1 MSCDNKKEAEAAGQS
16 YKTPQQKLDSDVMTP
31 EVLWSFGRIGNVAL
45 SPDQSKLVYTITYFN
60 KEEDRSY
67 SDIYVMDL
75 SNHQSTQLTNTAINE
90 SEVRWTPDGR
100 KITYL
105 AKGQLW
111 EMNPDGSSPK
121 QITDIEDGI
130 NGYVYAPDMS
140 KIVFCKDVRLEPTI
154 GDLHPDLPK
163 AKARLINDQFYRHW
177 NDWVEAYTHLFIAD
191 YSPAKTITGGMDIME
206 GEKWESP
213 VRPWGGTEQLA
224 WTKDG
229 KKLIYTCRKKY
240 GIDYALSTN
249 TDLYAYDTESGET
262 RNLTEGMMG
271 YDNNPVISPDGK
283 WMAWESMERDGYE
296 ADKAGFRYE
305 PGNRQKER
313 LYPKF

>member
-1 MSCDNKKEAEAAGQS
+1 
-16 YKTPQQKLDSDVMTP
+16 
-31 EVLWSFGRIGNVAL
+31 
-45 SPDQSKLVYTITYFN
+45 
-60 KEEDRSY
+60 
-67 SDIYVMDL
+67 MDL

-177 NDWVEAYTHLFIAD
+177 NDWVEAYTHLLLQ
-191 YSPAKTITGGMDIME
+191 ITPPLRPSQAE
-206 GEKWESP
+206 WTLWKEKNGS
-213 VRPWGGTEQLA
+213 RPYVPGAEQ
-224 WTKDG
+224 
-229 KKLIYTCRKKY
+229 
-240 GIDYALSTN
+240 
-249 TDLYAYDTESGET
+249 
-262 RNLTEGMMG
+262 
-271 YDNNPVISPDGK
+271 NN
-283 WMAWESMERDGYE
+283 
-296 ADKAGFRYE
+296 
-305 PGNRQKER
+305 
-313 LYPKF
+313 